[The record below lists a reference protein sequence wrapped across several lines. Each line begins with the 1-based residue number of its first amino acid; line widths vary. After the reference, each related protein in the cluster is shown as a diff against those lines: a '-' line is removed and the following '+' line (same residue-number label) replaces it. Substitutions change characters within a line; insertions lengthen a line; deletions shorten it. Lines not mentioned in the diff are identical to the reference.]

1 MSVYLSLSITIS
13 LLMNWYNKAIALQD
27 R

>member
-1 MSVYLSLSITIS
+1 MAVYLTLSLTTAAG
-13 LLMNWYNKAIALQD
+13 LNWYNARTALVE

>member
-1 MSVYLSLSITIS
+1 MLVFLTISLSIS
-13 LLMNWYNKAIALQD
+13 LLMNWYNARTALVE